1 MGDLL
6 SKPSQPDSTAADAA
20 AVTMSSPNPDLSG
33 GATTPEPKSPIEI
46 SAGLPP
52 EPTAA
57 EIKEKASENEPIPGE
72 KPEEATIDG
81 DSSEQGGEGEG
92 EEEEEEGECGFCL
105 FMKGGGC
112 KEAFTDWEKCVEEGE
127 KNKED
132 IVEKCFQVTAALKS
146 CMEAHSDYYAPLLQA
161 EKAAEEEAARQL
173 EQERENLKD
182 VSGEKEEAEKNSG
195 GVDENESA

>member
-1 MGDLL
+1 MGDLF
-6 SKPSQPDSTAADAA
+6 SKPSQADSTATDDA
-20 AVTMSSPNPDLSG
+20 AVTMSSPNPELSG

-46 SAGLPP
+46 SADLPP

-57 EIKEKASENEPIPGE
+57 EIKEQASENEAIPGE
-72 KPEEATIDG
+72 KPEEETIDG
-81 DSSEQGGEGEG
+81 DNSEQGGEGEG
-92 EEEEEEGECGFCL
+92 ETEEGECGFCL

-182 VSGEKEEAEKNSG
+182 VSGEKEEAEENSG
-195 GVDENESA
+195 GGDENKSA